1 MDYNETPYER
11 NTMFTKKSSN
21 KDGVSQAIDSLLEE
35 MSALSGDDPEYAKMA
50 DQLTKLYS
58 LKEIDHKVESS
69 SRVSADTLAVIG
81 ANLAGILMIV
91 GHERAHVV
99 TSKALSLL
107 MKLK

>member
-1 MDYNETPYER
+1 
-11 NTMFTKKSSN
+11 MFTRKPSSN
-21 KDGVSQAIDSLLEE
+21 KDGLTKAIDSLLEE

-50 DQLTKLYS
+50 DQLTKLYA
-58 LKEIDHKVESS
+58 LKEVDHKVESNM
-69 SRVSADTLAVIG
+69 RINLDTLAVVG

-91 GHERAHVV
+91 GYERENVM